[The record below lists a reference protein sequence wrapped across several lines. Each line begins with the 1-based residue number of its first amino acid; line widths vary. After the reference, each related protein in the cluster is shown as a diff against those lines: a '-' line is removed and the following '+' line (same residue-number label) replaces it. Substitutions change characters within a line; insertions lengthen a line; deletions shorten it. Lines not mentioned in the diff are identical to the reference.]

1 MTYLRCIPLCFGPG
15 GGTPSLFYA
24 QFPRNVRLD
33 RVGKA
38 RGIFPRKLIRLVSG
52 LLKKSKFTENA
63 RSSKR
68 GITVPDDN
76 LKQFFVLVRKTAA
89 VGLGCS

>member
-33 RVGKA
+33 RPWQSAWDFSQNIDKISFRPFKEEQIHGK
-38 RGIFPRKLIRLVSG
+38 RKVIEKGNYHS
-52 LLKKSKFTENA
+52 
-63 RSSKR
+63 
-68 GITVPDDN
+68 
-76 LKQFFVLVRKTAA
+76 
-89 VGLGCS
+89 